1 MAACQYKDMS
11 IHIFSGGADAEIMVW
26 ASASNIGGTTKTGN
40 LSARN
45 YAGTS
50 KRDSTK
56 GSKGSKG
63 SKEVQ
68 VDTGGYTSGITWTC
82 SAVLRGHR
90 AAISNI
96 ASPANDCNTLVSGS
110 WDGSI
115 RVWQRGAMCDTHNEP
130 LWTLLR
136 VLAGV
141 HTGPYGCLC
150 VAIAD
155 DGLRMLSGGY
165 DASAVLWEVETGK
178 RLESVP
184 GHRAMV
190 AAVAL
195 ASDGKGMASA
205 SRDGPL
211 IVSRVVAQRVSLRY
225 GKANIAWGFGHPE
238 EGRKLRSKVAW
249 MSTPEGAAESASQ
262 AAIKA
267 RAAVELADAAAPVT
281 HDARERAFSARTI
294 ATGFGEL
301 FGESM
306 GAGKLAAVRG
316 GSSRSTFL
324 SPRGASTAWGGG
336 MQAHGASAAEVQRSL
351 AGLRA
356 ASMVP
361 GHLRI

>member
-1 MAACQYKDMS
+1 
-11 IHIFSGGADAEIMVW
+11 MVW

-56 GSKGSKG
+56 GSRGSRG
-63 SKEVQ
+63 SGQ
-68 VDTGGYTSGITWTC
+68 VDTGGYTSGITWSCT
-82 SAVLRGHR
+82 AVLRGHR
-90 AAISNI
+90 SAISNI
-96 ASPANDCNTLVSGS
+96 ASPVNDCNTLVSSS

-115 RVWQRGAMCDTHNEP
+115 RVWQRGASCDQHNEP

-165 DASAVLWEVETGK
+165 DAQAVLWEVATGK
-178 RLESVP
+178 RVESVP
-184 GHRAMV
+184 KHRAMV

-195 ASDGKGMASA
+195 ASDGKTMGSA

-211 IVSRVVAQRVSLRY
+211 VVSRVVAQKVSLPY

-238 EGRKLRSKVAW
+238 DSRKLKSRVAW
-249 MSTPEGAAESASQ
+249 MSTPEGAIEG
-262 AAIKA
+262 AAKAAAKA
-267 RAAVELADAAAPVT
+267 RAAVEQADAAAPVT
-281 HDARERAFSARTI
+281 HNGRQRALSARVI
-294 ATGFGEL
+294 ATDFGQL
-301 FGESM
+301 LGESM
-306 GAGKLAAVRG
+306 EPGRLAAVRG
-316 GSSRSTFL
+316 SSCRSTFL
-324 SPRGASTAWGGG
+324 SARGASGAWGGG
-336 MQAHGASAAEVQRSL
+336 MTARGATAAEVQRSL

-356 ASMVP
+356 AASVP
-361 GHLRI
+361 AHLRI